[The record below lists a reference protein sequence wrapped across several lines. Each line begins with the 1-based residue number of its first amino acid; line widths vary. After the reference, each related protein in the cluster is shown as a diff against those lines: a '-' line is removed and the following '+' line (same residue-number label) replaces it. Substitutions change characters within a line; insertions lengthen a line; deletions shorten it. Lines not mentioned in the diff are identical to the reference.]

1 MRRYSTFSD
10 NACKGI
16 STRLSAADPAPCARS
31 VTPHH
36 VRHNAAADQAA
47 RRLVELCDPT
57 RTPAARAH
65 IAVGFT
71 HDLDAVFT
79 HAARLPRHRLHD
91 LVARY
96 DEIVHEDVL
105 PALAAGGVTFPGWGE
120 LSSLERAQL
129 RRRFHQRTLPQVALL
144 AVDSTHPLP
153 HLPSLAR
160 NVGLRVDDRLVLVTL
175 PPVVPRLM
183 AVRPGRYLA
192 VESLVSALLPELLV
206 RVRVCEY
213 AAFRLTRSAATGQVA
228 RLEIERQ
235 ASDRLVDMITS
246 RLPADGADLYRLRT
260 VLAMGDALSAA
271 ARGDGRRVGT
281 GQAPRP
287 SPLIPRGGGDRP
299 RYRETLSA
307 AALTIGGPKLTSQTA
322 VIRSSTRCGRC
333 SCSSAGC
340 CSSGY

>member
-1 MRRYSTFSD
+1 VQRYGTFSD

-16 STRLSAADPAPCARS
+16 SMRLSAEGSAPCARS

-57 RTPAARAH
+57 RSPAARAQL
-65 IAVGFT
+65 AVSFS
-71 HDLDAVFT
+71 HDLDAVFAD
-79 HAARLPRHRLHD
+79 AARLPRRRLHE

-96 DEIVHEDVL
+96 DEVVHEDVL
-105 PALAAGGVTFPGWGE
+105 PALAAGGVTFPAWGE
-120 LSSLERAQL
+120 LSPFERAQT
-129 RRRFHQRTLPQVALL
+129 RHRFHQRTLPLVTPL

-160 NVGLRVDDRLVLVTL
+160 NVGLRVGDRLVLVTL
-175 PPVVPRLM
+175 PPFVPRLL

-192 VESLVSALLPELLV
+192 VESFVSALLPELLV
-206 RVRVCEY
+206 GVRVCEC

-246 RLPADGADLYRLRT
+246 RLQAASTDLYRLRT
-260 VLAMGDALSAA
+260 VLAMGDALAAA
-271 ARGDGRRVGT
+271 ARGSGP
-281 GQAPRP
+281 PRP
-287 SPLIPRGGGDRP
+287 AIIPRGGGDRAQDH
-299 RYRETLSA
+299 EKLSA
-307 AALTIGGPKLTSQTA
+307 AALTIGGPKLISQTA
-322 VIRSSTRCGRC
+322 VTRSSTQCGRC